1 MFEDI
6 PIRAGMNSTRI
17 SEVLNY
23 RRDLPPI
30 VTVAHLLALSSSPT
44 ATEREVADLVRTG
57 VVRRLRIPGR
67 STAIGDSL
75 VLTDKWVAM
84 VEECDSLDQDLKSTS
99 SHPYSMKHH

>member
-1 MFEDI
+1 MFENI
-6 PIRAGMNSTRI
+6 PTRAGMNSTRI

-44 ATEREVADLVRTG
+44 TTEREVADLVRTG

-67 STAIGDSL
+67 GLGSAAIGDSL
-75 VLTDKWVAM
+75 VLVEKWVAM

-99 SHPYSMKHH
+99 WRPYS